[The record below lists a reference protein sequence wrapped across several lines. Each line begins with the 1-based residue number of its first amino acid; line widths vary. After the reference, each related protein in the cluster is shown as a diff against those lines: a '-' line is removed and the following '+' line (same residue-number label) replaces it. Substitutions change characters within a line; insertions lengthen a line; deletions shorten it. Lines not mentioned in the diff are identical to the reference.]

1 MDKILEVKNLT
12 KLYKNNRGIKNIS
25 FDIFKGDIFGFLGP
39 NGAGKTTVM
48 KTITGLCK
56 PDEGEIKIFGFNVGH
71 QFEKAMQKVGSI
83 IETACAYEY
92 MTAHK
97 NLELAG
103 RYYGDVTEERIE
115 KALELFGLGKYKNE
129 KVRNYSLGMKQRLG
143 LATAVLSR
151 PEFVILDE
159 PTNGLDVEGMIDV
172 RNIIA
177 RLAREEGITFFI
189 SSHLI
194 HEVEL
199 ICNRIGI
206 INNGELLRE
215 GLVAEL
221 LDSGDISLEDFFVKQ
236 IKAAKNE

>member
-103 RYYGDVTEERIE
+103 RYYGDATEERIE

-129 KVRNYSLGMKQRLG
+129 KVCNYSLGMKQRLG
-143 LATAVLSR
+143 LASAVLSR